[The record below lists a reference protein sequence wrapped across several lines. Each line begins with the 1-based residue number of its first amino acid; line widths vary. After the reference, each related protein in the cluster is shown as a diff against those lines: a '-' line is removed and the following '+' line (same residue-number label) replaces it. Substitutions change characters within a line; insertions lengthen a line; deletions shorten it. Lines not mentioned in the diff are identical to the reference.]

1 MADFLGKGIPD
12 NITLNTQP
20 DVAEKITPDAK
31 SNVPGLFLS
40 NPPIFKPD
48 DSKEAPESSASNEKY
63 LKREFNGPATLDE
76 PVLETIV
83 NP

>member
-20 DVAEKITPDAK
+20 DALDKITPDANGN
-31 SNVPGLFLS
+31 SPGLFLS

-48 DSKEAPESSASNEKY
+48 VPKE
-63 LKREFNGPATLDE
+63 T
-76 PVLETIV
+76 
-83 NP
+83 